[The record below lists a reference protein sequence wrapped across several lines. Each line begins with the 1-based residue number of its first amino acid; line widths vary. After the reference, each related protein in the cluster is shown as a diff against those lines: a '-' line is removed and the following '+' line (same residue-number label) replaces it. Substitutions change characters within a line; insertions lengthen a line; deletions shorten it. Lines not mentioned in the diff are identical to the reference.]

1 MVNTVS
7 KVADAS
13 PLRRVRILDE
23 RPGLGPRDRETG
35 VLDDDRGGG
44 LTMRRALIPTI
55 LLGVGLAV
63 SWAAESAPTFT
74 LPLIQGGRVFDS
86 KAEIGKRILVVR
98 FQASW

>member
-1 MVNTVS
+1 
-7 KVADAS
+7 
-13 PLRRVRILDE
+13 
-23 RPGLGPRDRETG
+23 
-35 VLDDDRGGG
+35 
-44 LTMRRALIPTI
+44 MRRALIPTI